1 MAKLQWHCK
10 VSKEQSRDGTAL
22 TVRLCAARTL
32 AYRLPPRPAAQV
44 VAQDQIRGGLLAV
57 ASMHTVDGQGHRK
70 LPGNATQR
78 NKFKEMNVMAVLE
91 ATLATMQGL
100 QPPAGI
106 LVGGD
111 LNST

>member
-1 MAKLQWHCK
+1 M
-10 VSKEQSRDGTAL
+10 
-22 TVRLCAARTL
+22 CAARTL
-32 AYRLPPRPAAQV
+32 AYHLPPRPAAQV
-44 VAQDQIRGGLLAV
+44 AVQGQICGGLFVV
-57 ASMHTVDGQGHRK
+57 ANMNTVDGQGHRK

-78 NKFKEMNVMAVLE
+78 NKFKEMNVTAVLE